1 MMVSKPGLKLLDA
14 LRELR
19 ETRREL
25 AQAIQQPVFLEKG
38 MLERLQEVVNSLGQ
52 LKPGKP
58 MRCPEEYVTEWKEYL
73 DGKRTIMEPR
83 ALRYL
88 CWEPDVVTNSRF
100 QDYLDTHEVDLS
112 SRSLQGMVRAC
123 HARWSPD
130 FASGQIAARV
140 RDRLE
145 KYNGPNRVLSRWREG
160 LSMILGPRGSH
171 EFAFEMTESRRPIT
185 KHCEHWAVDEQS
197 MYVRDAVRVAVQESR
212 DQIKTKSDAFR
223 YLLDLFSWPRWNVEH
238 FKAEISSTILYLG
251 SNAESEVRES
261 FTRFVLNDTRLGDPR
276 LPKNSKNWLGII
288 DKAQNLF
295 VQWLSIA
302 DIKFFFEHV
311 LPDGNDPHGRKPFW
325 LRYVPQLRKSRPL
338 LGYED
343 EVRLRRTMSQFESSI
358 GNFGYSTYSSA
369 FLLEFDDIMVVEF
382 SQYGNACYIYKKD
395 VAQRVIPDFWTS
407 RRLDTG
413 RLKQSK
419 ICYTRIAH
427 RGGWQQEMEGT
438 LAQCG
443 VRPAWR
449 RPR

>member
-14 LRELR
+14 LPELR

-38 MLERLQEVVNSLGQ
+38 LLERLQEVVNSLGQ

-58 MRCPEEYVTEWKEYL
+58 MRCPEEYVTEWKECL
-73 DGKRTIMEPR
+73 DGKRTIIEPR

-88 CWEPDVVTNSRF
+88 CWEPEVAIDSRF
-100 QDYLDTHEVDLS
+100 QNYLDTHEVNLS
-112 SRSLQGMVRAC
+112 SRSLQGLVRAC

-140 RDRLE
+140 RDRLQN
-145 KYNGPNRVLSRWREG
+145 YNGSNRVLCRWKEG
-160 LSMILGPRGSH
+160 STTILGPRGSH
-171 EFAFEMTESRRPIT
+171 EFAFEMIESRHAIS
-185 KHCEHWAVDEQS
+185 KHCEYWAVDEQS
-197 MYVRDAVRVAVQESR
+197 LYAQDAVRMTIQQCRE
-212 DQIKTKSDAFR
+212 QINNKSDAYQ
-223 YLLDLFSWPRWNVEH
+223 YLLELFSWPRWKVEH
-238 FKAEISSTILYLG
+238 FKAEFSATILCLG
-251 SNAESEVRES
+251 STASAEMRDL
-261 FTRFVLNDTRLGDPR
+261 FTRFVLGDARLGDPR
-276 LPKNSKNWLGII
+276 LPRNSKNWLGVT
-288 DKAQNLF
+288 DKAQTLF

-338 LGYED
+338 LGLDD
-343 EVRLRRTMSQFESSI
+343 ELRLKRTVSQFESSI
-358 GNFGYSTYSSA
+358 GNFGYSTFSSA

-382 SQYGNACYIYKKD
+382 SQYGNACYIYTKD
-395 VAQRVIPDFWTS
+395 VAQRVIPDFWTPQ
-407 RRLDTG
+407 RVDTG

-419 ICYTRIAH
+419 ICRTRVVH
-427 RGGWQQEMEGT
+427 RGSWQQEMERI